1 MILYLLGFRRI
12 RSYISYASTDSYTSY
27 NSSSNYSTLQKGNV
41 SDCPCMVNNY
51 TCIPDCCCAPK
62 CSYFYN
68 ENYTKCYPA
77 PTADLVTMCSSVSKD
92 QVGTVSDWLS
102 RVIFCVYREN
112 NPLTSRGIT
121 YEVPNADYENDA
133 LNNTIASLITSS
145 STSYNYL
152 TESDALTVTGANK
165 TNRGYLFGQNVLLS
179 DGTNFHFNSTSDNF
193 NIGVEFGM
201 NLNFEFDITN
211 GTLPNSSIAM
221 LSSAQTTSLRIAPN
235 VSDTINIVV
244 DNSNIEQTKF
254 LGLSLSIFYKVVG
267 YKEAPQYILS
277 SATINTTTTDYPEGQ
292 HAGSI
297 NGTHVVGYIGFYE
310 LPNSENLLQQSDDA
324 DENSWLPFNWRG
336 VNLN

>member
-1 MILYLLGFRRI
+1 M
-12 RSYISYASTDSYTSY
+12 
-27 NSSSNYSTLQKGNV
+27 K
-41 SDCPCMVNNY
+41 
-51 TCIPDCCCAPK
+51 
-62 CSYFYN
+62 
-68 ENYTKCYPA
+68 
-77 PTADLVTMCSSVSKD
+77 
-92 QVGTVSDWLS
+92 
-102 RVIFCVYREN
+102 
-112 NPLTSRGIT
+112 
-121 YEVPNADYENDA
+121 
-133 LNNTIASLITSS
+133 
-145 STSYNYL
+145 
-152 TESDALTVTGANK
+152 
-165 TNRGYLFGQNVLLS
+165 
-179 DGTNFHFNSTSDNF
+179 
-193 NIGVEFGM
+193 
-201 NLNFEFDITN
+201 
-211 GTLPNSSIAM
+211 